1 MDRNQIILII
11 FNLVVSAAICVLLL
25 AINVYPGLKVF
36 FVTTIFALIA
46 ILFFGFYRLYRKSRN
61 NAKLEKKQQKNII
74 PGQCPDY
81 WTRSVM
87 GDKLVCKNEFI
98 TKDAKGK
105 SIKYSFTGKQ
115 VPKQII
121 LNDIASL
128 ANPKKCDSFGSPLAF
143 GAPWVEMQ
151 QKCRVLNIAY
161 EPTE

>member
-98 TKDAKGK
+98 TKDVKGK

-115 VPKQII
+115 VPAQII
-121 LNDIASL
+121 LNDVASL
-128 ANPKKCDSFGSPLAF
+128 ANPKKCDSFGSSLAF